1 MILKGVNI
9 MAKTIY
15 KKKIKN
21 GKEYYFYRLRHKNL
35 AVPKDLYALSVK
47 ELDGKIKSILTDLDY
62 NITNTKESFE
72 TFLEVG
78 FLMSDF

>member
-15 KKKIKN
+15 KKKMKN

-35 AVPKDLYALSVK
+35 ATPKDLYALTVK
-47 ELDGKIKSILTDLDY
+47 ELDEKIKSLLTDLDY
-62 NITNTKESFE
+62 NIINTKESFE
-72 TFLEVG
+72 AFFRIG
-78 FLMSDF
+78 FLK